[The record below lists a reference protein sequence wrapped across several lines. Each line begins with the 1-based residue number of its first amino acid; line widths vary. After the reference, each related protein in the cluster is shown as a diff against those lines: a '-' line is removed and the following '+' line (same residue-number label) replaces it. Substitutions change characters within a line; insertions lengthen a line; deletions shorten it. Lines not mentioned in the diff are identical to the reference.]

1 MPRAGLSPAAV
12 VDVALAVV
20 DEGGPRALT
29 LAAVATR
36 ADVATPSLYKHVKN
50 LDELVDLV
58 GVRVL
63 QQLTERV
70 TGSVIGLGGPDAVG
84 ALLRAYRDYAV
95 AHPCRYAMLPQSP
108 RATPE
113 WDTAGRRL
121 MDTIFAVLSG
131 CGVSGTDAVH
141 LTRCIRA
148 AGHGFATLES
158 QGGFQLAEDIDASF
172 ATLTRM
178 VLSALPS
185 R

>member
-12 VDVALAVV
+12 VDVAVAIV
-20 DEGGPRALT
+20 DESGPRALT

-63 QQLTERV
+63 EELTERV
-70 TGSVIGLGGPDAVG
+70 TDSVIGLGGPEAVA

-95 AHPCRYAMLPQSP
+95 AHPCRYAMVPQSR
-108 RATPE
+108 RAAPG
-113 WDTAGRRL
+113 WDEASSRL
-121 MDTIFAVLSG
+121 MNTIFAVLTG
-131 CGVSGTDAVH
+131 CGVSGADKVH

-158 QGGFQLAEDIDASF
+158 QGGFQLAEDIEASF
-172 ATLTRM
+172 DTLTRM